1 MLPDETPKDVA
12 NYDPSRF
19 IEKSNLLSAFNRNEI
34 LLHANVQ
41 AKNPGP
47 IRNMFIDKYIQ
58 TQGSSVFLENN
69 PVVEI
74 KI

>member
-1 MLPDETPKDVA
+1 LPDEITKAVA
-12 NYDPSRF
+12 NYDPNRF
-19 IEKSNLLSAFNRNEI
+19 IEKNNLTSAFNRNEI

-41 AKNPGP
+41 AKNTAT

-58 TQGSSVFLENN
+58 TQGSSVFLEDN

-74 KI
+74 II